1 MTTQS
6 TATEG
11 GVPTV
16 AQLAIDHPAALSVFT
31 KYNIDYCCGG
41 HRSLEEACV
50 RIGVDPVKVRAEIQA
65 SSPSVGGQVLRPETW
80 ASGFLADFIV
90 QQHHAFVRNAIPEL
104 EALLERVCERHGHDT
119 PALLPIRDAFME
131 LAEELT
137 SHMEKEELILFP
149 TIKRLEEAEPDH
161 QHPIER
167 MLQAPIAA
175 MEDEHEAAGT
185 LIKQIRSLSDHYT
198 SPEFACPTFRI
209 TFQRLREFDE
219 DLMRHIHLENNILFE
234 RFKRGWV

>member
-1 MTTQS
+1 M
-6 TATEG
+6 AAEG

-16 AQLAIDHPAALSVFT
+16 AQWAIDHPGALSVFT

-50 RIGVDPVKVRAEIQA
+50 RVGLDPVMIAAEIRQA
-65 SSPSVGGQVLRPETW
+65 APSAGGQVLRPETW
-80 ASGFLADFIV
+80 GSALLADFIV
-90 QQHHAFVRNAIPEL
+90 QQHHAYVRHAIPEL
-104 EALLERVCERHGHDT
+104 DALTERVCERHGHDT
-119 PALLPIRDAFME
+119 PALIPIREAFLA
-131 LAEELT
+131 LAEEL
-137 SHMEKEELILFP
+137 SAHMEKEELILFP
-149 TIKRLEEAEPDH
+149 TIKRLEEAEAVPEH

-175 MEDEHEAAGT
+175 MEDEHEAAGN
-185 LIKQIRSLSDHYT
+185 LIKQIRALSANYT
-198 SPEFACPTFRI
+198 PPEFACATFRI

-234 RFKRGWV
+234 RFKRAWV